1 MNRVDKMKT
10 MININLKKKEDFYSR
25 YSNQKLNSELTDF
38 IYNECYGEDYKNNI
52 VINIYTKLK
61 ISKNEKNDM
70 MDTIRRTFGLKVQD
84 ELYYYEKAKFKKTIL
99 FLIGIVLIVIYYLSF
114 IEVLSEIILILGWL
128 AIWESVYSFLAD
140 SSKDYIKIYRLRRLA
155 HRPRHANLRG
165 RSEQENRFEV
175 LARPAACIGKID
187 GYRHGF
193 FPRGL
198 VW

>member
-1 MNRVDKMKT
+1 M
-10 MININLKKKEDFYSR
+10 
-25 YSNQKLNSELTDF
+25 TDF

-140 SSKDYIKIYRLRRLA
+140 SSKDYIRIYRLRKLA
-155 HRPRHANLRG
+155 SSHIYFLSS
-165 RSEQENRFEV
+165 SEEDSNS
-175 LARPAACIGKID
+175 
-187 GYRHGF
+187 
-193 FPRGL
+193 
-198 VW
+198 

>member
-128 AIWESVYSFLAD
+128 AIWESVYSFLTD
-140 SSKDYIKIYRLRRLA
+140 SSKDYIRIYRLRKLA
-155 HRPRHANLRG
+155 SSRIYFL
-165 RSEQENRFEV
+165 SSFEE
-175 LARPAACIGKID
+175 D
-187 GYRHGF
+187 SNS
-193 FPRGL
+193 
-198 VW
+198 

>member
-61 ISKNEKNDM
+61 ISNKEKNAM
-70 MDTIRRTFGLKVQD
+70 MDTVRRTFGLKVQD

-155 HRPRHANLRG
+155 SSRIYFVDS
-165 RSEQENRFEV
+165 SEQDSNS
-175 LARPAACIGKID
+175 
-187 GYRHGF
+187 
-193 FPRGL
+193 
-198 VW
+198 

>member
-1 MNRVDKMKT
+1 MKT

-128 AIWESVYSFLAD
+128 AIWESVYSFLTD
-140 SSKDYIKIYRLRRLA
+140 SSKDYIRIYRLRKLA
-155 HRPRHANLRG
+155 SSRIYFL
-165 RSEQENRFEV
+165 SSFEE
-175 LARPAACIGKID
+175 D
-187 GYRHGF
+187 SNS
-193 FPRGL
+193 
-198 VW
+198 

>member
-1 MNRVDKMKT
+1 MKT
-10 MININLKKKEDFYSR
+10 IININLKKKEDFYSK
-25 YSNQKLNSELTDF
+25 YSNQKLNAELTDF

-140 SSKDYIKIYRLRRLA
+140 SSKDYIRIYRLRKLA
-155 HRPRHANLRG
+155 SSRIYFLSS
-165 RSEQENRFEV
+165 SEEDSNS
-175 LARPAACIGKID
+175 
-187 GYRHGF
+187 
-193 FPRGL
+193 
-198 VW
+198 

>member
-128 AIWESVYSFLAD
+128 AIWESVYSFLTD
-140 SSKDYIKIYRLRRLA
+140 SSKDYIRIYRLRKLA
-155 HRPRHANLRG
+155 SSRIYFVSS
-165 RSEQENRFEV
+165 SEEDSNS
-175 LARPAACIGKID
+175 
-187 GYRHGF
+187 
-193 FPRGL
+193 
-198 VW
+198 

>member
-128 AIWESVYSFLAD
+128 AIWESVYSFLTD
-140 SSKDYIKIYRLRRLA
+140 SSKDYIRIYRLRKLA
-155 HRPRHANLRG
+155 SSRIYFLSS
-165 RSEQENRFEV
+165 SEEDSNS
-175 LARPAACIGKID
+175 
-187 GYRHGF
+187 
-193 FPRGL
+193 
-198 VW
+198 

>member
-1 MNRVDKMKT
+1 MKT
-10 MININLKKKEDFYSR
+10 TININLKKKDDFYSR
-25 YSNQKLNSELTDF
+25 YSNQKLSSELTEF

-155 HRPRHANLRG
+155 SSRIYFVDS
-165 RSEQENRFEV
+165 SEQDSNS
-175 LARPAACIGKID
+175 
-187 GYRHGF
+187 
-193 FPRGL
+193 
-198 VW
+198 

>member
-1 MNRVDKMKT
+1 MKT

-128 AIWESVYSFLAD
+128 AIWESVYSFLTD
-140 SSKDYIKIYRLRRLA
+140 SSKDYIRIYRLRKLA
-155 HRPRHANLRG
+155 SSRIYFLSS
-165 RSEQENRFEV
+165 SEEDSNS
-175 LARPAACIGKID
+175 
-187 GYRHGF
+187 
-193 FPRGL
+193 
-198 VW
+198 